1 MLKQEKQWP
10 WQRSCECSSPL
21 PQGKGAV
28 NISENRISW
37 PLTTK
42 KIRERSCPKKIQL
55 TFSLSWFRCWVVFDS
70 LRPHGLQHTPGF
82 PALHHVS
89 EFAQTLV
96 CWVGDAIQPSHP
108 LSSPSLPPFSFSHD
122 EQLFHWLWRAGKKK
136 KDGKK
141 NETELLLFTMSA
153 LKGCCW
159 ITRIHRDSWPPEE
172 KNSIRGQRRGGEEF
186 NPGPETRLDRSELLC
201 NKVLL
206 KYKGDRE
213 RFWYRHQKGVERVPA
228 C

>member
-108 LSSPSLPPFSFSHD
+108 LSSPSLPTFSFSHD
-122 EQLFHWLWRAGKKK
+122 EQLVHWLWRAGKKK
-136 KDGKK
+136 KRWKK
-141 NETELLLFTMSA
+141 KWNRTLTVYDVSSERLLLNHANTPGFLA
-153 LKGCCW
+153 PW
-159 ITRIHRDSWPPEE
+159 
-172 KNSIRGQRRGGEEF
+172 GEEF
-186 NPGPETRLDRSELLC
+186 NPGPETRRRRIQSGARDEAWSLRAF
-201 NKVLL
+201 V
-206 KYKGDRE
+206 
-213 RFWYRHQKGVERVPA
+213 
-228 C
+228 